1 MSTDEIKREINKAL
15 DQLSDKELQDL
26 LSFIKNKEKE
36 QTISLLSKTSVEKI
50 LTEDQ
55 ILLQKLAQ

>member
-1 MSTDEIKREINKAL
+1 MSTDAIKREINKAL

>member
-1 MSTDEIKREINKAL
+1 MSTGEIKREINKAL

>member
-1 MSTDEIKREINKAL
+1 MSTGEIKREINKAL
-15 DQLSDKELQDL
+15 DQLSDKELQEL
-26 LSFIKNKEKE
+26 LTFIKNKEKE
-36 QTISLLSKTSVEKI
+36 QTISLLSKTPVEKI